1 MRYIELNLQSNR
13 MHKRVIC
20 ILLYLYVLYKLIA
33 LFMILY
39 YNETT
44 QSYMLSCYVNLTYIK
59 FIYIRYLYC
68 NIYNYRKAEVSNGP
82 CRV

>member
-1 MRYIELNLQSNR
+1 MRDIELNLQSNG

-33 LFMILY
+33 RFMILY

-59 FIYIRYLYC
+59 FIYTLFIL
-68 NIYNYRKAEVSNGP
+68 
-82 CRV
+82 